1 MARPADIVV
10 LYLLNDSLASLS
22 SDRQEALGV
31 TKYSKHEQAIAE
43 RQWLC
48 IPVVAETYRCWVN
61 KACEVFNKIPGD
73 DLPYNLSLIIRLGI
87 VLMWLNSCA
96 LLAHL

>member
-1 MARPADIVV
+1 MYHSGGGLLTHHKFLCGCPADIVV

-31 TKYSKHEQAIAE
+31 TKYSKNEQAIAE

-48 IPVVAETYRCWVN
+48 IPVVAETYTDVGSIKHVKYSTNFQETTCH
-61 KACEVFNKIPGD
+61 
-73 DLPYNLSLIIRLGI
+73 IICL
-87 VLMWLNSCA
+87 
-96 LLAHL
+96 